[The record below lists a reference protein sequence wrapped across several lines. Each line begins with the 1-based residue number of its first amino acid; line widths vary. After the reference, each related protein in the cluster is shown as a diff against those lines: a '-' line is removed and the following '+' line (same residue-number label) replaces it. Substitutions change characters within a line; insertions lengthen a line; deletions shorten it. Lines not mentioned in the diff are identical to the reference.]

1 MDKTKK
7 RALGA
12 GMSKF
17 WQRAFVFAAAFLL
30 LLFASNDFGLIDIQ
44 KTAIVLALGV
54 DASAQEGLL
63 DVTAQIGSADA
74 NGAAQASNITIEG
87 VSTVGEAIARLNR
100 RTGWYPTFV
109 HCRLLLLGGQTA
121 ERDVFGILDY
131 FLRSEYI
138 EDSCLVALC
147 AGRAQAA
154 LEAGAPGGELTA
166 NAIVKVFSGE
176 AQKTGLVSAVSLRE
190 FAKGYYGAG
199 ASGRL
204 PYLTLL
210 QEAESGPPQGSGQG
224 AASASAPGLA
234 SAAASASGSDFAS
247 AAASASGVASAAAS
261 AFGPDLASAAA
272 SASGS
277 DFASAAASAFVLE
290 GEGFVSVS
298 KGGNFVSASEGEG
311 FVSASEAAQPCGA
324 LAEEKKDAL
333 TPCASS
339 SGGQGDSGIGADMLS
354 STGGNKEWL
363 TPCASSSGGQGDSGI
378 GADML
383 SSTGGNKEW
392 LTPCASSSGGQGGS
406 GAGGQEVFDVSQTAL
421 FAGGKKVSM
430 LRTSETLAV
439 NLAEISTDFAYAAV
453 RVQEEGAEVVY
464 QLKVR
469 IEGKKKDLRVE
480 GGVPVFFVR
489 VRALAQVIDAARPA
503 DLVEVAESAI
513 VPAHVLRAAE
523 EQYRAA
529 FLSAADQ
536 AHAAGCDL
544 FSLHEKLRRH
554 FPRQRQALAA
564 QLLEKARIVCDVRF
578 DTLH

>member
-1 MDKTKK
+1 MDRTNK
-7 RALGA
+7 RARGRGA

-224 AASASAPGLA
+224 AASASA
-234 SAAASASGSDFAS
+234 S
-247 AAASASGVASAAAS
+247 
-261 AFGPDLASAAA
+261 
-272 SASGS
+272 
-277 DFASAAASAFVLE
+277 E
-290 GEGFVSVS
+290 
-298 KGGNFVSASEGEG
+298 GGNFVSASEGEG

-324 LAEEKKDAL
+324 LAEGKKGVL

-339 SGGQGDSGIGADMLS
+339 SGGQGD
-354 STGGNKEWL
+354 
-363 TPCASSSGGQGDSGI
+363 
-378 GADML
+378 
-383 SSTGGNKEW
+383 
-392 LTPCASSSGGQGGS
+392 S

-421 FAGGKKVSM
+421 FAGGKKVGM
-430 LRTSETLAV
+430 LRASETLAV

-469 IEGKKKDLRVE
+469 IEGKKKKLRVE
-480 GGVPVFFVR
+480 GGVPVLSVR

-503 DLVEVAESAI
+503 GLVEVAESAI

-529 FLSAADQ
+529 FLSAAER

-544 FSLHEKLRRH
+544 FSLHEKLRRR

-578 DTLH
+578 DTLR

>member
-1 MDKTKK
+1 MDRTNK
-7 RALGA
+7 RARGRGA

-74 NGAAQASNITIEG
+74 NGAAQASNITIER

-138 EDSCLVALC
+138 EDSCLLALC

-224 AASASAPGLA
+224 AASAFAPGSVSAAASASASGLA
-234 SAAASASGSDFAS
+234 SAAASA
-247 AAASASGVASAAAS
+247 
-261 AFGPDLASAAA
+261 P
-272 SASGS
+272 
-277 DFASAAASAFVLE
+277 VLE

-298 KGGNFVSASEGEG
+298 EGGNFVSASEGEG

-324 LAEEKKDAL
+324 LAEGKKGVL

-339 SGGQGDSGIGADMLS
+339 SGGQGD
-354 STGGNKEWL
+354 
-363 TPCASSSGGQGDSGI
+363 
-378 GADML
+378 
-383 SSTGGNKEW
+383 
-392 LTPCASSSGGQGGS
+392 S

-421 FAGGKKVSM
+421 FAGGKKVGM
-430 LRTSETLAV
+430 LRASETLAV

-469 IEGKKKDLRVE
+469 IEGKKKKLRIE
-480 GGVPVFFVR
+480 GGVPVLSVR

-503 DLVEVAESAI
+503 GLVEVAESAI

-529 FLSAADQ
+529 FLSAAER

>member
-7 RALGA
+7 RARSGGA

-17 WQRAFVFAAAFLL
+17 WQRVFVFAAAFLL

-166 NAIVKVFSGE
+166 NAIAKVFSGE

-234 SAAASASGSDFAS
+234 SAAASAFGSDFAS

-272 SASGS
+272 SASASGL
-277 DFASAAASAFVLE
+277 ASAAASAPVLE

-298 KGGNFVSASEGEG
+298 EGGNFVSASEGEG

-324 LAEEKKDAL
+324 LAEGKKGAL

-363 TPCASSSGGQGDSGI
+363 TPCAVSG
-378 GADML
+378 
-383 SSTGGNKEW
+383 
-392 LTPCASSSGGQGGS
+392 GGQGGS

-421 FAGGKKVSM
+421 FAGGKKVGM
-430 LRTSETLAV
+430 LRASETLAV

-469 IEGKKKDLRVE
+469 IEGKKKKLRIE
-480 GGVPVFFVR
+480 GGVPVLSVR

-503 DLVEVAESAI
+503 GLVEVAESAI

-529 FLSAADQ
+529 FLSAAER

-578 DTLH
+578 DTLR

>member
-7 RALGA
+7 RARSGGA

-224 AASASAPGLA
+224 AASAFAPGSV
-234 SAAASASGSDFAS
+234 SAAASVSAPGSVS
-247 AAASASGVASAAAS
+247 AAASVSASDLDSAAAS
-261 AFGPDLASAAA
+261 T
-272 SASGS
+272 SAS
-277 DFASAAASAFVLE
+277 E
-290 GEGFVSVS
+290 GEG
-298 KGGNFVSASEGEG
+298 FVSASEGEG

-324 LAEEKKDAL
+324 LAEGKKGVL

-339 SGGQGDSGIGADMLS
+339 SGGQGD
-354 STGGNKEWL
+354 
-363 TPCASSSGGQGDSGI
+363 
-378 GADML
+378 
-383 SSTGGNKEW
+383 
-392 LTPCASSSGGQGGS
+392 S

-421 FAGGKKVSM
+421 FAGGKKVGM
-430 LRTSETLAV
+430 LRASETLAV

-469 IEGKKKDLRVE
+469 IEGKKKKLRIE
-480 GGVPVFFVR
+480 GGVPVLSVR

-503 DLVEVAESAI
+503 GLVEVAESAI

-529 FLSAADQ
+529 FLSAAER

-544 FSLHEKLRRH
+544 FSLHEKLRRR

-578 DTLH
+578 DTLR

>member
-7 RALGA
+7 RAHSGGA

-100 RTGWYPTFV
+100 PTGWYPTFV

-138 EDSCLVALC
+138 EDSCLLALC

-199 ASGRL
+199 ASERL

-224 AASASAPGLA
+224 AASASASEGE
-234 SAAASASGSDFAS
+234 SFVSASGGKGS
-247 AAASASGVASAAAS
+247 ASASGVASAAAS
-261 AFGPDLASAAA
+261 AF
-272 SASGS
+272 
-277 DFASAAASAFVLE
+277 VLE
-290 GEGFVSVS
+290 
-298 KGGNFVSASEGEG
+298 GGNFVSASEGEG

-324 LAEEKKDAL
+324 LAEGKKGVL

-363 TPCASSSGGQGDSGI
+363 TPCASSSGGQGDSG
-378 GADML
+378 
-383 SSTGGNKEW
+383 
-392 LTPCASSSGGQGGS
+392 
-406 GAGGQEVFDVSQTAL
+406 AGGQEVFDVSQTAL
-421 FAGGKKVSM
+421 FAGGKKVGM
-430 LRTSETLAV
+430 LRASETLAV

-453 RVQEEGAEVVY
+453 RVREEGAEVVY

-469 IEGKKKDLRVE
+469 IEGKKKKLRIE
-480 GGVPVFFVR
+480 GGVPVLFVR

-503 DLVEVAESAI
+503 GLVEVAESAI

-529 FLSAADQ
+529 FLSAAER

-564 QLLEKARIVCDVRF
+564 QLLERARIVCDVRF
-578 DTLH
+578 DTLR

>member
-1 MDKTKK
+1 MDRASKRA

-17 WQRAFVFAAAFLL
+17 WQRVFVFAAAFLL

-138 EDSCLVALC
+138 EDSCLLALC

-272 SASGS
+272 SASASGL
-277 DFASAAASAFVLE
+277 ASAAASAPVLE

-298 KGGNFVSASEGEG
+298 EGGN

-324 LAEEKKDAL
+324 LAEGKKGVL

-339 SGGQGDSGIGADMLS
+339 SGGQGG
-354 STGGNKEWL
+354 
-363 TPCASSSGGQGDSGI
+363 SGI

-421 FAGGKKVSM
+421 FAGGKKVGM
-430 LRTSETLAV
+430 LRASETLAV

-469 IEGKKKDLRVE
+469 IEGKKKKLRIE
-480 GGVPVFFVR
+480 GGVPVLSVR

-503 DLVEVAESAI
+503 GLVEVAESAI

-529 FLSAADQ
+529 FLSAAER

-544 FSLHEKLRRH
+544 FSLHEKLRRR

-578 DTLH
+578 DTLR

>member
-7 RALGA
+7 RARALGA

-17 WQRAFVFAAAFLL
+17 WQRVFVFAAAFLL

-166 NAIVKVFSGE
+166 NAIAKVFSGE

-224 AASASAPGLA
+224 AASAFAPGLA

-272 SASGS
+272 SASASGL
-277 DFASAAASAFVLE
+277 ASAAASAPVLE
-290 GEGFVSVS
+290 GES
-298 KGGNFVSASEGEG
+298 FVSASGEKG
-311 FVSASEAAQPCGA
+311 SASASGEKGSASASGGALPCGA
-324 LAEEKKDAL
+324 LAEGKKDAL

-339 SGGQGDSGIGADMLS
+339 SGR
-354 STGGNKEWL
+354 
-363 TPCASSSGGQGDSGI
+363 
-378 GADML
+378 
-383 SSTGGNKEW
+383 
-392 LTPCASSSGGQGGS
+392 QGGS

-421 FAGGKKVSM
+421 FAGGKKVGM
-430 LRTSETLAV
+430 LRASETLAV

-469 IEGKKKDLRVE
+469 IEGKKKKLRIE
-480 GGVPVFFVR
+480 GGVPVLSVR

-503 DLVEVAESAI
+503 GLVEVAESAI

-529 FLSAADQ
+529 FLSAAER

-544 FSLHEKLRRH
+544 FSLHEKLRRR

-578 DTLH
+578 DTLR

>member
-7 RALGA
+7 RARSGGA

-17 WQRAFVFAAAFLL
+17 WQRVFVFAAAFLL

-138 EDSCLVALC
+138 EDSCLLALC

-224 AASASAPGLA
+224 AASASAPGSA
-234 SAAASASGSDFAS
+234 SAAASASGSDL
-247 AAASASGVASAAAS
+247 ASAAAS
-261 AFGPDLASAAA
+261 AFAPGLASAAA
-272 SASGS
+272 SVSDLASAVTSAPVLEG
-277 DFASAAASAFVLE
+277 DGFASAS
-290 GEGFVSVS
+290 
-298 KGGNFVSASEGEG
+298 GGS
-311 FVSASEAAQPCGA
+311 QPCGA
-324 LAEEKKDAL
+324 
-333 TPCASS
+333 
-339 SGGQGDSGIGADMLS
+339 SGGAGIGADILS
-354 STGGNKEWL
+354 STSGNKEWL
-363 TPCASSSGGQGDSGI
+363 TPCASSSGGQGGSGI
-378 GADML
+378 GADIL
-383 SSTGGNKEW
+383 SSTGGNKEKF
-392 LTPCASSSGGQGGS
+392 TPCASSSGGQGGS

-421 FAGGKKVSM
+421 FAGGKKVGM
-430 LRTSETLAV
+430 LRASETLAV

-469 IEGKKKDLRVE
+469 IEGKKKKLRIE
-480 GGVPVFFVR
+480 GGVPVLSVR

-503 DLVEVAESAI
+503 GLVEVAESAI

-529 FLSAADQ
+529 FLSAAER

-544 FSLHEKLRRH
+544 FSLHEKLRRR

-578 DTLH
+578 DTLR

>member
-1 MDKTKK
+1 MDRTNK
-7 RALGA
+7 RARGRGA

-138 EDSCLVALC
+138 EDSCLLALC

-234 SAAASASGSDFAS
+234 SAAASA
-247 AAASASGVASAAAS
+247 
-261 AFGPDLASAAA
+261 P
-272 SASGS
+272 
-277 DFASAAASAFVLE
+277 VLE

-298 KGGNFVSASEGEG
+298 EGGN

-324 LAEEKKDAL
+324 LAEGKK
-333 TPCASS
+333 
-339 SGGQGDSGIGADMLS
+339 GV
-354 STGGNKEWL
+354 
-363 TPCASSSGGQGDSGI
+363 
-378 GADML
+378 
-383 SSTGGNKEW
+383 

-406 GAGGQEVFDVSQTAL
+406 GTGGQEVFDVSQTAL
-421 FAGGKKVSM
+421 FAGGKKVGM
-430 LRTSETLAV
+430 LRASETLAV

-469 IEGKKKDLRVE
+469 IEGKKKKLRIE
-480 GGVPVFFVR
+480 GGVPVLSVR

-503 DLVEVAESAI
+503 GLVEVAESAI

-529 FLSAADQ
+529 FLSAAER

-544 FSLHEKLRRH
+544 FSLHEKLRRR
-554 FPRQRQALAA
+554 FPRQRQVLAA

-578 DTLH
+578 DTLR

>member
-7 RALGA
+7 RARGRGA

-17 WQRAFVFAAAFLL
+17 WQRVFVFAAAFLL

-224 AASASAPGLA
+224 AASAFAPGSV
-234 SAAASASGSDFAS
+234 SAAASVSAPGSVS
-247 AAASASGVASAAAS
+247 AAASVSAPGSVSAAAS
-261 AFGPDLASAAA
+261 VSASDLDSAAA
-272 SASGS
+272 ST
-277 DFASAAASAFVLE
+277 
-290 GEGFVSVS
+290 
-298 KGGNFVSASEGEG
+298 SASEGEG
-311 FVSASEAAQPCGA
+311 FVSASEGENFVSATGGA
-324 LAEEKKDAL
+324 L
-333 TPCASS
+333 PCAA
-339 SGGQGDSGIGADMLS
+339 GGAGIGADILS
-354 STGGNKEWL
+354 STGGNKGAL
-363 TPCASSSGGQGDSGI
+363 TPCAAAAGRCGGALPC
-378 GADML
+378 GA
-383 SSTGGNKEW
+383 SVKGKEEG

-421 FAGGKKVSM
+421 FAGGKKVGM
-430 LRTSETLAV
+430 LRASETLAV

-469 IEGKKKDLRVE
+469 IEGKKKKLRIE
-480 GGVPVFFVR
+480 GGVPVLSVR

-503 DLVEVAESAI
+503 GLVEVAESAI

-529 FLSAADQ
+529 FLSAAER

-544 FSLHEKLRRH
+544 FSLHEKLRRR

-578 DTLH
+578 DTLR

>member
-1 MDKTKK
+1 
-7 RALGA
+7 
-12 GMSKF
+12 MSKF

-74 NGAAQASNITIEG
+74 NGAAQASNITIER

-109 HCRLLLLGGQTA
+109 HCRLLLLGGKTA

-247 AAASASGVASAAAS
+247 AAVSAAAS
-261 AFGPDLASAAA
+261 
-272 SASGS
+272 
-277 DFASAAASAFVLE
+277 E
-290 GEGFVSVS
+290 GEGFVSV
-298 KGGNFVSASEGEG
+298 SEGEG
-311 FVSASEAAQPCGA
+311 FVSASEVAQPCGA
-324 LAEEKKDAL
+324 LAEGKKGAL

-339 SGGQGDSGIGADMLS
+339 SGGQGDSGIGADILS
-354 STGGNKEWL
+354 STGGNKGALTPCAAAAGRCGGALPCGASVKGKEEWL
-363 TPCASSSGGQGDSGI
+363 TPCASSGGR
-378 GADML
+378 
-383 SSTGGNKEW
+383 
-392 LTPCASSSGGQGGS
+392 QGGS

-421 FAGGKKVSM
+421 FAGGKKVGM
-430 LRTSETLAV
+430 LRASETLAV

-469 IEGKKKDLRVE
+469 IEGKKKKLRIE
-480 GGVPVFFVR
+480 GGVPVLSVR

-503 DLVEVAESAI
+503 GLVEVAESAI

-529 FLSAADQ
+529 FLSAAER

-544 FSLHEKLRRH
+544 FSLHEKLRRR

>member
-1 MDKTKK
+1 MDRTNK
-7 RALGA
+7 RVRGRGA

-138 EDSCLVALC
+138 EDSCLLALC

-224 AASASAPGLA
+224 AASAFAPG
-234 SAAASASGSDFAS
+234 SVS

-272 SASGS
+272 SASASGL
-277 DFASAAASAFVLE
+277 ASAAASAPVLE
-290 GEGFVSVS
+290 GEGFVSAS
-298 KGGNFVSASEGEG
+298 EGGNFVSASEGEG

-324 LAEEKKDAL
+324 LAEGKKGVL

-363 TPCASSSGGQGDSGI
+363 TPCASSGGR
-378 GADML
+378 
-383 SSTGGNKEW
+383 
-392 LTPCASSSGGQGGS
+392 QGGS

-421 FAGGKKVSM
+421 FAGGKKVGM
-430 LRTSETLAV
+430 LRASETLAV

-469 IEGKKKDLRVE
+469 IEGKKKKLRIE
-480 GGVPVFFVR
+480 GGVPVLSVR

-503 DLVEVAESAI
+503 GLVEVAESAI

-529 FLSAADQ
+529 FLSAAER

-544 FSLHEKLRRH
+544 FSLHEKLRRR

-578 DTLH
+578 DTLR

>member
-1 MDKTKK
+1 MSRAGGEEMDRIKK
-7 RALGA
+7 RARAGGA

-87 VSTVGEAIARLNR
+87 VSTVGEAIACLNR

-138 EDSCLVALC
+138 DDSCLLALC
-147 AGRAQAA
+147 AGRAQEA

-199 ASGRL
+199 ACGRL

-210 QEAESGPPQGSGQG
+210 QEAESRPPQGSGQG
-224 AASASAPGLA
+224 AASASASEGESFVSA
-234 SAAASASGSDFAS
+234 SDEKGSASASGGA
-247 AAASASGVASAAAS
+247 
-261 AFGPDLASAAA
+261 L
-272 SASGS
+272 
-277 DFASAAASAFVLE
+277 
-290 GEGFVSVS
+290 
-298 KGGNFVSASEGEG
+298 
-311 FVSASEAAQPCGA
+311 PCGV
-324 LAEEKKDAL
+324 LAEGKKDAL
-333 TPCASS
+333 TPCAA
-339 SGGQGDSGIGADMLS
+339 GGR
-354 STGGNKEWL
+354 
-363 TPCASSSGGQGDSGI
+363 
-378 GADML
+378 
-383 SSTGGNKEW
+383 
-392 LTPCASSSGGQGGS
+392 QGGS

-421 FAGGKKVSM
+421 FAGGKKVGM

-503 DLVEVAESAI
+503 GLVEVAESAI

-578 DTLH
+578 DTLR

>member
-7 RALGA
+7 RARSGGA

-224 AASASAPGLA
+224 AASAS
-234 SAAASASGSDFAS
+234 GSDFAS
-247 AAASASGVASAAAS
+247 AAASAPGVASAAAS

-272 SASGS
+272 SASASGL
-277 DFASAAASAFVLE
+277 ASAAASAPVLE

-298 KGGNFVSASEGEG
+298 EGGNFVSASEGEG

-324 LAEEKKDAL
+324 LAEGKKGVL

-363 TPCASSSGGQGDSGI
+363 TPCAVSG
-378 GADML
+378 
-383 SSTGGNKEW
+383 
-392 LTPCASSSGGQGGS
+392 GGQGGS

-421 FAGGKKVSM
+421 FAGGKKVGM
-430 LRTSETLAV
+430 LRASETLAV

-469 IEGKKKDLRVE
+469 IEGKKKKLRIE
-480 GGVPVFFVR
+480 GGVPVLSVR

-503 DLVEVAESAI
+503 GLVEVAESAI

-529 FLSAADQ
+529 FLSAAER

-554 FPRQRQALAA
+554 FPRQRQVLAA

-578 DTLH
+578 DTLR

>member
-1 MDKTKK
+1 MDRASK
-7 RALGA
+7 RARGRGA

-147 AGRAQAA
+147 AGRAQEA

-272 SASGS
+272 SASASGL
-277 DFASAAASAFVLE
+277 ASAAASAPVLE

-298 KGGNFVSASEGEG
+298 EGGN

-324 LAEEKKDAL
+324 LAEGKK
-333 TPCASS
+333 
-339 SGGQGDSGIGADMLS
+339 GV
-354 STGGNKEWL
+354 
-363 TPCASSSGGQGDSGI
+363 
-378 GADML
+378 
-383 SSTGGNKEW
+383 

-406 GAGGQEVFDVSQTAL
+406 GTGGQEVFDVSQTAL
-421 FAGGKKVSM
+421 FAGGKKVGM
-430 LRTSETLAV
+430 LRASETLAV

-469 IEGKKKDLRVE
+469 IEGKKKKLRIE
-480 GGVPVFFVR
+480 GGVPVLSVR

-503 DLVEVAESAI
+503 GLVEVAESAI

-529 FLSAADQ
+529 FLSAAER

-544 FSLHEKLRRH
+544 FSLHEKLRRR

-578 DTLH
+578 DTLR

>member
-7 RALGA
+7 RARSGGA

-17 WQRAFVFAAAFLL
+17 WQRVFVFAAAFLL

-210 QEAESGPPQGSGQG
+210 QEAESDPPQGSGQG
-224 AASASAPGLA
+224 AASAFAPGSASAVASGSDLASAAASASAPGLA
-234 SAAASASGSDFAS
+234 SAAASAS
-247 AAASASGVASAAAS
+247 
-261 AFGPDLASAAA
+261 
-272 SASGS
+272 
-277 DFASAAASAFVLE
+277 VLE
-290 GEGFVSVS
+290 GEG
-298 KGGNFVSASEGEG
+298 FVSASEGEG
-311 FVSASEAAQPCGA
+311 FVSASEGRNFVSVSEVAQPCGA
-324 LAEEKKDAL
+324 LAEGKKGAL
-333 TPCASS
+333 TPCAAAAGRFC
-339 SGGQGDSGIGADMLS
+339 GGSQPCCALAEGKKGALTPCAAAAGRFCGGSQPCCALGGSGIGADMLS
-354 STGGNKEWL
+354 STGGNKEWS
-363 TPCASSSGGQGDSGI
+363 TPCASSGGR
-378 GADML
+378 
-383 SSTGGNKEW
+383 
-392 LTPCASSSGGQGGS
+392 QGGS

-421 FAGGKKVSM
+421 FAGGKKVGM
-430 LRTSETLAV
+430 LRASETLAV

-469 IEGKKKDLRVE
+469 IEGKKKKLRIE
-480 GGVPVFFVR
+480 GGVPVLFVR

-503 DLVEVAESAI
+503 GLVEVAESAI

-529 FLSAADQ
+529 FLSAAER

-544 FSLHEKLRRH
+544 FSLHEKLRRR

-578 DTLH
+578 DTLR

>member
-7 RALGA
+7 RARSGGA

-17 WQRAFVFAAAFLL
+17 WQRVFVFAAAFLL

-224 AASASAPGLA
+224 AASAFAPGLA
-234 SAAASASGSDFAS
+234 SAAASVSAPGSVS
-247 AAASASGVASAAAS
+247 AAASVSAPGSVSAAAS
-261 AFGPDLASAAA
+261 VSASDLDSAAA
-272 SASGS
+272 ST
-277 DFASAAASAFVLE
+277 
-290 GEGFVSVS
+290 
-298 KGGNFVSASEGEG
+298 SASEGEG
-311 FVSASEAAQPCGA
+311 FVSASEGENFVSATGGA
-324 LAEEKKDAL
+324 L
-333 TPCASS
+333 PCAA
-339 SGGQGDSGIGADMLS
+339 GGAGIGADILS
-354 STGGNKEWL
+354 STGGNKGAL
-363 TPCASSSGGQGDSGI
+363 TPCAAAAGRCGGALPC
-378 GADML
+378 GA
-383 SSTGGNKEW
+383 SVKGKEEG

-421 FAGGKKVSM
+421 FAGGKKVGM
-430 LRTSETLAV
+430 LRASETLAV

-469 IEGKKKDLRVE
+469 IEGKKKKLRIE
-480 GGVPVFFVR
+480 GGVPVLSVR

-503 DLVEVAESAI
+503 GLVEVAESAI

-529 FLSAADQ
+529 FLSAAER

-544 FSLHEKLRRH
+544 FSLHEKLRRR

-578 DTLH
+578 DTLR

>member
-7 RALGA
+7 RARGRGA

-17 WQRAFVFAAAFLL
+17 WQRVFVFAAAFLL

-224 AASASAPGLA
+224 AASASASEGESFVSA
-234 SAAASASGSDFAS
+234 SGGKGSASASGEKGS
-247 AAASASGVASAAAS
+247 ASASG
-261 AFGPDLASAAA
+261 G
-272 SASGS
+272 
-277 DFASAAASAFVLE
+277 
-290 GEGFVSVS
+290 
-298 KGGNFVSASEGEG
+298 
-311 FVSASEAAQPCGA
+311 AQPCGA
-324 LAEEKKDAL
+324 LAEGKKGVL

-363 TPCASSSGGQGDSGI
+363 TPCASSSGGQGDSG
-378 GADML
+378 
-383 SSTGGNKEW
+383 
-392 LTPCASSSGGQGGS
+392 
-406 GAGGQEVFDVSQTAL
+406 AGGQEVFDVSQTAL
-421 FAGGKKVSM
+421 FAGGKKVGM
-430 LRTSETLAV
+430 LRASETLAV

-469 IEGKKKDLRVE
+469 IEGKKKKLRIE
-480 GGVPVFFVR
+480 GGVPVLSVR

-503 DLVEVAESAI
+503 GLVEVAESAI

-529 FLSAADQ
+529 FLSAAER

-544 FSLHEKLRRH
+544 FSLHEKLRRR

-578 DTLH
+578 DTLR

>member
-1 MDKTKK
+1 MDRTNK
-7 RALGA
+7 RARGRGA

-234 SAAASASGSDFAS
+234 SAAASAFGSDFAS

-272 SASGS
+272 SASASGL
-277 DFASAAASAFVLE
+277 ASAAASAPVLE

-298 KGGNFVSASEGEG
+298 EGGNFVSASEGEG

-324 LAEEKKDAL
+324 LAEGKKGVL

-363 TPCASSSGGQGDSGI
+363 TPCAVSG
-378 GADML
+378 
-383 SSTGGNKEW
+383 
-392 LTPCASSSGGQGGS
+392 GGQGGS

-421 FAGGKKVSM
+421 FAGGKKVGM
-430 LRTSETLAV
+430 LRASETLAV

-469 IEGKKKDLRVE
+469 IEGKKKKLRIE
-480 GGVPVFFVR
+480 GGVPVLSVR

-503 DLVEVAESAI
+503 GLVEVAESAI

-529 FLSAADQ
+529 FLSAAER

-544 FSLHEKLRRH
+544 FSLHEKLRRR

-578 DTLH
+578 DTLR

>member
-1 MDKTKK
+1 MDRASK
-7 RALGA
+7 RARGRGA

-138 EDSCLVALC
+138 EDSCLLALC

-234 SAAASASGSDFAS
+234 SAAASA
-247 AAASASGVASAAAS
+247 
-261 AFGPDLASAAA
+261 
-272 SASGS
+272 
-277 DFASAAASAFVLE
+277 FVLE
-290 GEGFVSVS
+290 G
-298 KGGNFVSASEGEG
+298 GN

-324 LAEEKKDAL
+324 LAEGKK
-333 TPCASS
+333 
-339 SGGQGDSGIGADMLS
+339 GV
-354 STGGNKEWL
+354 
-363 TPCASSSGGQGDSGI
+363 
-378 GADML
+378 
-383 SSTGGNKEW
+383 

-421 FAGGKKVSM
+421 FAGGKKVGM
-430 LRTSETLAV
+430 LRASETLAV

-469 IEGKKKDLRVE
+469 IEGKKKKLRIE
-480 GGVPVFFVR
+480 GGVPVLSVR

-503 DLVEVAESAI
+503 GLVEVAESAI

-529 FLSAADQ
+529 FLSAAER

-544 FSLHEKLRRH
+544 FSLHEKLRRR

-578 DTLH
+578 DTLR

>member
-7 RALGA
+7 RAHSGGA

-138 EDSCLVALC
+138 EDSCLLALC

-199 ASGRL
+199 ASERL

-224 AASASAPGLA
+224 AASASASEGE
-234 SAAASASGSDFAS
+234 SFVSASGGKGS
-247 AAASASGVASAAAS
+247 ASASGVASAAAS
-261 AFGPDLASAAA
+261 AF
-272 SASGS
+272 
-277 DFASAAASAFVLE
+277 VLE
-290 GEGFVSVS
+290 
-298 KGGNFVSASEGEG
+298 GGNFVSASEGEG

-324 LAEEKKDAL
+324 LAEGKKGVL

-339 SGGQGDSGIGADMLS
+339 SGGQGD
-354 STGGNKEWL
+354 
-363 TPCASSSGGQGDSGI
+363 
-378 GADML
+378 
-383 SSTGGNKEW
+383 
-392 LTPCASSSGGQGGS
+392 S

-421 FAGGKKVSM
+421 FAGGKKVGM
-430 LRTSETLAV
+430 LRASETLAV

-453 RVQEEGAEVVY
+453 RVREEGAEVVY

-469 IEGKKKDLRVE
+469 IEGKKKKLRIE
-480 GGVPVFFVR
+480 GGVPVLFVR

-503 DLVEVAESAI
+503 GLVEVAESAI

-529 FLSAADQ
+529 FLSAAER

-564 QLLEKARIVCDVRF
+564 QLLERARIVCDVRF
-578 DTLH
+578 DTLR

>member
-1 MDKTKK
+1 MDRASK
-7 RALGA
+7 RARGRGA

-166 NAIVKVFSGE
+166 NAIAKVFSGE

-210 QEAESGPPQGSGQG
+210 QETESGPPQGSGQG
-224 AASASAPGLA
+224 AASAFAPGSVSAAASVSASGLD
-234 SAAASASGSDFAS
+234 SAAASA
-247 AAASASGVASAAAS
+247 AALEGDVFVSAS
-261 AFGPDLASAAA
+261 
-272 SASGS
+272 
-277 DFASAAASAFVLE
+277 E
-290 GEGFVSVS
+290 GENFVSVS
-298 KGGNFVSASEGEG
+298 EGGNFVSASEGEG

-324 LAEEKKDAL
+324 LAEGKKGAL

-339 SGGQGDSGIGADMLS
+339 GGGQGDSGIGADMLS
-354 STGGNKEWL
+354 STSGNKGML
-363 TPCASSSGGQGDSGI
+363 TPCASSSGGQGD
-378 GADML
+378 
-383 SSTGGNKEW
+383 
-392 LTPCASSSGGQGGS
+392 S

-421 FAGGKKVSM
+421 FAGGKKVGM
-430 LRTSETLAV
+430 LRASETLAV

-469 IEGKKKDLRVE
+469 IEGKKKKLRIE
-480 GGVPVFFVR
+480 GGVPVLFVR

-503 DLVEVAESAI
+503 GLVEVAESAI

-529 FLSAADQ
+529 FLSAAER

-544 FSLHEKLRRH
+544 FSLHEKLRRR

-578 DTLH
+578 DTLR

>member
-1 MDKTKK
+1 MDRASK
-7 RALGA
+7 RARGRGA

-138 EDSCLVALC
+138 EDSCLLALC
-147 AGRAQAA
+147 AGRAQEA

-224 AASASAPGLA
+224 AASAFAPGLVSSVA
-234 SAAASASGSDFAS
+234 SVPASGLDS

-261 AFGPDLASAAA
+261 ASAPGLASAAA
-272 SASGS
+272 SAP
-277 DFASAAASAFVLE
+277 VLE

-298 KGGNFVSASEGEG
+298 EGGN

-324 LAEEKKDAL
+324 LAEGKKGVL

-363 TPCASSSGGQGDSGI
+363 TPCAVSG
-378 GADML
+378 
-383 SSTGGNKEW
+383 
-392 LTPCASSSGGQGGS
+392 GGQGGS

-421 FAGGKKVSM
+421 FAGGKKVGM
-430 LRTSETLAV
+430 LRASETLAV

-469 IEGKKKDLRVE
+469 IEGKKKKLRIE
-480 GGVPVFFVR
+480 GGVPVLSVR

-503 DLVEVAESAI
+503 GLVEVAESAI

-529 FLSAADQ
+529 FLSAAER

-544 FSLHEKLRRH
+544 FSLHEKLRRR

-578 DTLH
+578 DTLR

>member
-1 MDKTKK
+1 MSRAGGDGMDRTNK
-7 RALGA
+7 RARSGGA

-17 WQRAFVFAAAFLL
+17 WQRVFVFAAAFLL

-74 NGAAQASNITIEG
+74 NGVAQASNITIEG

-138 EDSCLVALC
+138 EDSCLLALC

-166 NAIVKVFSGE
+166 NAIAKVFSGE

-234 SAAASASGSDFAS
+234 SVAASASGSDFAS

-272 SASGS
+272 SASASGL
-277 DFASAAASAFVLE
+277 ASAAASAPVLE

-298 KGGNFVSASEGEG
+298 EGGN

-324 LAEEKKDAL
+324 LAEGKKGVL

-354 STGGNKEWL
+354 STSGNKEWL
-363 TPCASSSGGQGDSGI
+363 TPCASSGGGQGGSG
-378 GADML
+378 A
-383 SSTGGNKEW
+383 
-392 LTPCASSSGGQGGS
+392 GGQGGS

-421 FAGGKKVSM
+421 FAGGKKVGM
-430 LRTSETLAV
+430 LRASETLAV

-469 IEGKKKDLRVE
+469 IEGKKKKLRIE
-480 GGVPVFFVR
+480 GGVPVLSVR

-503 DLVEVAESAI
+503 GLVEVAESAI

-529 FLSAADQ
+529 FLSAAER

-544 FSLHEKLRRH
+544 FSLHEKLRRR

-578 DTLH
+578 DTLR

>member
-1 MDKTKK
+1 MDRIKK
-7 RALGA
+7 RARGRGA

-87 VSTVGEAIARLNR
+87 VSTVGEAIACLNR

-109 HCRLLLLGGQTA
+109 HCRLLLLGGKTA

-234 SAAASASGSDFAS
+234 SAAASVSASGLDS
-247 AAASASGVASAAAS
+247 AAASAAA
-261 AFGPDLASAAA
+261 
-272 SASGS
+272 
-277 DFASAAASAFVLE
+277 LE
-290 GEGFVSVS
+290 GDV
-298 KGGNFVSASEGEG
+298 FVSASEGEN
-311 FVSASEAAQPCGA
+311 FVSASGGAQPSGA
-324 LAEEKKDAL
+324 LAEGKKGVL

-354 STGGNKEWL
+354 STNGNKEWL
-363 TPCASSSGGQGDSGI
+363 TPCAAGGRQGD
-378 GADML
+378 
-383 SSTGGNKEW
+383 
-392 LTPCASSSGGQGGS
+392 S

-421 FAGGKKVSM
+421 FAGGKKVGM
-430 LRTSETLAV
+430 LRASETLAV

-469 IEGKKKDLRVE
+469 IEGKKKKLRIE
-480 GGVPVFFVR
+480 GGVPVLSVR

-503 DLVEVAESAI
+503 GLVEVAESAI

-529 FLSAADQ
+529 FLSAAER

-544 FSLHEKLRRH
+544 FTLHEKLRRR

-578 DTLH
+578 DTLR

>member
-1 MDKTKK
+1 MDRTNK
-7 RALGA
+7 RARGRGA

-17 WQRAFVFAAAFLL
+17 WQRSFVFAAAFLL

-138 EDSCLVALC
+138 EDSCLLALC

-224 AASASAPGLA
+224 AASAFAPGSD

-261 AFGPDLASAAA
+261 AFSPDLASAAA
-272 SASGS
+272 SASASGL
-277 DFASAAASAFVLE
+277 ASAAASAPVLE

-298 KGGNFVSASEGEG
+298 EGGNFVSASEGEG

-324 LAEEKKDAL
+324 LAEGKK
-333 TPCASS
+333 
-339 SGGQGDSGIGADMLS
+339 GV
-354 STGGNKEWL
+354 
-363 TPCASSSGGQGDSGI
+363 
-378 GADML
+378 
-383 SSTGGNKEW
+383 

-421 FAGGKKVSM
+421 FVGGKKVGM
-430 LRTSETLAV
+430 LRASETLAV

-469 IEGKKKDLRVE
+469 IEGKKKKLRIE
-480 GGVPVFFVR
+480 GGVPVLFVR

-503 DLVEVAESAI
+503 GLVEVAESAI

-529 FLSAADQ
+529 FLSAAER

-544 FSLHEKLRRH
+544 FSLHEKLRRRFH
-554 FPRQRQALAA
+554 RQRQALAA
-564 QLLEKARIVCDVRF
+564 QLLERARIVCDVRF
-578 DTLH
+578 DTLR

>member
-1 MDKTKK
+1 MRRREGDGMDRANK
-7 RALGA
+7 RARGGGA

-224 AASASAPGLA
+224 AASASASEGESFVSA
-234 SAAASASGSDFAS
+234 SGEKGSASASGGA
-247 AAASASGVASAAAS
+247 
-261 AFGPDLASAAA
+261 L
-272 SASGS
+272 
-277 DFASAAASAFVLE
+277 
-290 GEGFVSVS
+290 
-298 KGGNFVSASEGEG
+298 
-311 FVSASEAAQPCGA
+311 PCGA
-324 LAEEKKDAL
+324 LAEGKKDAL
-333 TPCASS
+333 TPCAA
-339 SGGQGDSGIGADMLS
+339 GGR
-354 STGGNKEWL
+354 
-363 TPCASSSGGQGDSGI
+363 
-378 GADML
+378 
-383 SSTGGNKEW
+383 
-392 LTPCASSSGGQGGS
+392 QGGS

-421 FAGGKKVSM
+421 FAGGKKVGM
-430 LRTSETLAV
+430 LRASETLAV

-469 IEGKKKDLRVE
+469 IEGKKKKLRIE
-480 GGVPVFFVR
+480 GGVPVLSVR

-503 DLVEVAESAI
+503 GLVEVAESAI

-529 FLSAADQ
+529 FLSAAER

-578 DTLH
+578 DTLR

>member
-1 MDKTKK
+1 MDRTNK
-7 RALGA
+7 RARGRGA

-147 AGRAQAA
+147 AGRAQEA

-272 SASGS
+272 SASASGL
-277 DFASAAASAFVLE
+277 ASAAASAPVLE

-298 KGGNFVSASEGEG
+298 EGGN

-324 LAEEKKDAL
+324 LAEGKKGVL

-363 TPCASSSGGQGDSGI
+363 TPCASSSGGQGDSG
-378 GADML
+378 
-383 SSTGGNKEW
+383 
-392 LTPCASSSGGQGGS
+392 
-406 GAGGQEVFDVSQTAL
+406 AGGQEVFDVSQTAL
-421 FAGGKKVSM
+421 FAGGKKVGM
-430 LRTSETLAV
+430 LRASETLAV

-469 IEGKKKDLRVE
+469 IEGKKKKLRIE
-480 GGVPVFFVR
+480 GGVPVLSVR

-503 DLVEVAESAI
+503 GLVEVAESAI

-529 FLSAADQ
+529 FLSAAER

-544 FSLHEKLRRH
+544 FSLHEKLRRR

-578 DTLH
+578 DTLR

>member
-7 RALGA
+7 RARGRGA

-138 EDSCLVALC
+138 EDSCLLALC

-166 NAIVKVFSGE
+166 NAIVKVFSDE

-272 SASGS
+272 SASASGL
-277 DFASAAASAFVLE
+277 ASAAASAAALE
-290 GEGFVSVS
+290 GDVFVSV
-298 KGGNFVSASEGEG
+298 
-311 FVSASEAAQPCGA
+311 SEAAQPCGA
-324 LAEEKKDAL
+324 LAEGKK
-333 TPCASS
+333 
-339 SGGQGDSGIGADMLS
+339 GA
-354 STGGNKEWL
+354 L

-421 FAGGKKVSM
+421 FAGGKKVGM
-430 LRTSETLAV
+430 LRASETLAV

-469 IEGKKKDLRVE
+469 IEGKKKKLRIE
-480 GGVPVFFVR
+480 GGVPVLSVR

-503 DLVEVAESAI
+503 GLVEVAESAI

-529 FLSAADQ
+529 FLSAAER

-544 FSLHEKLRRH
+544 FSLHEKLRRR

-578 DTLH
+578 DTLR

>member
-7 RALGA
+7 RARGGGA

-224 AASASAPGLA
+224 AASAFAPGLA

-272 SASGS
+272 SASASGL
-277 DFASAAASAFVLE
+277 ASAAASAFGPDLACAAASASASGLASAAASAPVLE

-298 KGGNFVSASEGEG
+298 EGGNFVSASEGEG

-324 LAEEKKDAL
+324 SVKGKEEGL

-339 SGGQGDSGIGADMLS
+339 SGGQGGSGIGADMLS

-363 TPCASSSGGQGDSGI
+363 TPCASSSGGQGDSG
-378 GADML
+378 
-383 SSTGGNKEW
+383 
-392 LTPCASSSGGQGGS
+392 
-406 GAGGQEVFDVSQTAL
+406 AGGQEVFDVSQTAL
-421 FAGGKKVSM
+421 FAGGKKVGM
-430 LRTSETLAV
+430 LRASETLAV

-469 IEGKKKDLRVE
+469 IEGKKKKLRVE
-480 GGVPVFFVR
+480 GGVPVLSVR

-503 DLVEVAESAI
+503 GLVEVAESAI

-529 FLSAADQ
+529 FLSAAER

-544 FSLHEKLRRH
+544 FSLHEKLRRR

-578 DTLH
+578 DTLR

>member
-1 MDKTKK
+1 MDRTNK
-7 RALGA
+7 RVRGRGA

-166 NAIVKVFSGE
+166 NAIAKVFSGE

-224 AASASAPGLA
+224 AASAS
-234 SAAASASGSDFAS
+234 GSDFAS
-247 AAASASGVASAAAS
+247 AAASVSASGLDSAAAS
-261 AFGPDLASAAA
+261 AAA
-272 SASGS
+272 
-277 DFASAAASAFVLE
+277 LE
-290 GEGFVSVS
+290 GDV
-298 KGGNFVSASEGEG
+298 FVSASEGEN
-311 FVSASEAAQPCGA
+311 FVSASGGAQPSGA
-324 LAEEKKDAL
+324 LAEGKKGVL

-354 STGGNKEWL
+354 STNGNKEWL
-363 TPCASSSGGQGDSGI
+363 TPCAAGGRQGD
-378 GADML
+378 
-383 SSTGGNKEW
+383 
-392 LTPCASSSGGQGGS
+392 S

-421 FAGGKKVSM
+421 FAGGKKVGM
-430 LRTSETLAV
+430 LRASETLAV

-469 IEGKKKDLRVE
+469 IEGKKKKLRIE
-480 GGVPVFFVR
+480 GGVPVLSVR

-503 DLVEVAESAI
+503 GLVEVAESAI

-529 FLSAADQ
+529 FLSAAER

-578 DTLH
+578 DTLR

>member
-1 MDKTKK
+1 MDRIKK
-7 RALGA
+7 RARALGA

-87 VSTVGEAIARLNR
+87 VSTVGEAIACLNR

-109 HCRLLLLGGQTA
+109 HCRLLLLGGKTA

-224 AASASAPGLA
+224 AASASASEGE
-234 SAAASASGSDFAS
+234 SFVSASGGKGS
-247 AAASASGVASAAAS
+247 ASASGVASAAAS

-272 SASGS
+272 SASASGL
-277 DFASAAASAFVLE
+277 ASAAASAPVLE

-298 KGGNFVSASEGEG
+298 EGGN

-324 LAEEKKDAL
+324 LAEGKKGVL

-339 SGGQGDSGIGADMLS
+339 SGGQGGSGA
-354 STGGNKEWL
+354 
-363 TPCASSSGGQGDSGI
+363 
-378 GADML
+378 
-383 SSTGGNKEW
+383 
-392 LTPCASSSGGQGGS
+392 GGQGGS

-421 FAGGKKVSM
+421 FAGGKKVGM
-430 LRTSETLAV
+430 LRASETLAV

-469 IEGKKKDLRVE
+469 IEGKKKKLRIE
-480 GGVPVFFVR
+480 GGVPVLSVR

-503 DLVEVAESAI
+503 GLVEVAESAI

-529 FLSAADQ
+529 FLSAAER

-544 FSLHEKLRRH
+544 FSLHEKLRRR

-578 DTLH
+578 DTLR

>member
-7 RALGA
+7 RARGGGA

-224 AASASAPGLA
+224 AASAS
-234 SAAASASGSDFAS
+234 
-247 AAASASGVASAAAS
+247 
-261 AFGPDLASAAA
+261 
-272 SASGS
+272 GS

-290 GEGFVSVS
+290 G
-298 KGGNFVSASEGEG
+298 GNFVS
-311 FVSASEAAQPCGA
+311 VSEAAQPCGA
-324 LAEEKKDAL
+324 LAEGKKGAL
-333 TPCASS
+333 TPCAA
-339 SGGQGDSGIGADMLS
+339 GGR
-354 STGGNKEWL
+354 
-363 TPCASSSGGQGDSGI
+363 
-378 GADML
+378 
-383 SSTGGNKEW
+383 
-392 LTPCASSSGGQGGS
+392 QGGS

-421 FAGGKKVSM
+421 FAGGKKVGM
-430 LRTSETLAV
+430 LRASETLAV

-469 IEGKKKDLRVE
+469 IEGKKKKLRIE
-480 GGVPVFFVR
+480 GGVPVLSVR

-503 DLVEVAESAI
+503 GLVEVAESAI

-529 FLSAADQ
+529 FLSAADR

-578 DTLH
+578 DTLR

>member
-1 MDKTKK
+1 MDRASK
-7 RALGA
+7 RARGRGA

-109 HCRLLLLGGQTA
+109 HCRLLLLGGKTA

-138 EDSCLVALC
+138 EDSCLLALC

-224 AASASAPGLA
+224 AASASASEGESFVSA
-234 SAAASASGSDFAS
+234 SGEKGSASASGGA
-247 AAASASGVASAAAS
+247 
-261 AFGPDLASAAA
+261 L
-272 SASGS
+272 
-277 DFASAAASAFVLE
+277 
-290 GEGFVSVS
+290 
-298 KGGNFVSASEGEG
+298 
-311 FVSASEAAQPCGA
+311 PCGA
-324 LAEEKKDAL
+324 LAEGKKDAL
-333 TPCASS
+333 TPCAAG
-339 SGGQGDSGIGADMLS
+339 GGQGD
-354 STGGNKEWL
+354 
-363 TPCASSSGGQGDSGI
+363 
-378 GADML
+378 
-383 SSTGGNKEW
+383 
-392 LTPCASSSGGQGGS
+392 S

-421 FAGGKKVSM
+421 FAGGKKVGM
-430 LRTSETLAV
+430 LRASETLAV

-469 IEGKKKDLRVE
+469 IEGKKKKLRVE
-480 GGVPVFFVR
+480 GGVPVLSVR

-503 DLVEVAESAI
+503 GLVEVAESAI

-529 FLSAADQ
+529 FLSAAER

-578 DTLH
+578 DTLR

>member
-7 RALGA
+7 RARSGGA

-17 WQRAFVFAAAFLL
+17 WQRVFVFAAAFLL

-166 NAIVKVFSGE
+166 NAIAKVFSGE

-224 AASASAPGLA
+224 AASASAPGSV
-234 SAAASASGSDFAS
+234 SAAASAS
-247 AAASASGVASAAAS
+247 
-261 AFGPDLASAAA
+261 
-272 SASGS
+272 
-277 DFASAAASAFVLE
+277 VLE
-290 GEGFVSVS
+290 GEGFVSVL
-298 KGGNFVSASEGEG
+298 
-311 FVSASEAAQPCGA
+311 EAAQPCGVLAEGKKGALTPCAAAAGRFCGGSQPCGA
-324 LAEEKKDAL
+324 LAEGKKGAL
-333 TPCASS
+333 TPCAAAAGQFC
-339 SGGQGDSGIGADMLS
+339 GGSQPCGALAEGKKGALTPCAAAAGQFCGGSQPCCALGGSGIGADMLS
-354 STGGNKEWL
+354 STSGNKEWL
-363 TPCASSSGGQGDSGI
+363 TPCS
-378 GADML
+378 
-383 SSTGGNKEW
+383 
-392 LTPCASSSGGQGGS
+392 SSSGGQGGS

-421 FAGGKKVSM
+421 FAGGKKVGM
-430 LRTSETLAV
+430 LRASETLAV

-469 IEGKKKDLRVE
+469 IEGKKKKLRIE
-480 GGVPVFFVR
+480 GGVPVLSVR

-503 DLVEVAESAI
+503 GLVEVAESAI

-529 FLSAADQ
+529 FLSAAER
-536 AHAAGCDL
+536 AHAVGCDL

-578 DTLH
+578 DTLR

>member
-1 MDKTKK
+1 MDRASK
-7 RALGA
+7 RARGRGA

-74 NGAAQASNITIEG
+74 NGAAQASNITIER

-109 HCRLLLLGGQTA
+109 HCRLLLLGGKTA

-138 EDSCLVALC
+138 EDSCLLALC

-166 NAIVKVFSGE
+166 NAIAKVFSGE

-272 SASGS
+272 SASASGL
-277 DFASAAASAFVLE
+277 ASAAASAPVLE

-298 KGGNFVSASEGEG
+298 EGGNFVSASEGEG
-311 FVSASEAAQPCGA
+311 FVSASGGAQPSGA
-324 LAEEKKDAL
+324 LAEGKK
-333 TPCASS
+333 
-339 SGGQGDSGIGADMLS
+339 GA
-354 STGGNKEWL
+354 L

-421 FAGGKKVSM
+421 FAGGKKVGM
-430 LRTSETLAV
+430 LRASETLAV

-469 IEGKKKDLRVE
+469 IEGKKKKLRIE
-480 GGVPVFFVR
+480 GGVPVLSVR

-503 DLVEVAESAI
+503 GLVEVAESAI

-529 FLSAADQ
+529 FLSAAER

-544 FSLHEKLRRH
+544 FSLHEKLRRR

-564 QLLEKARIVCDVRF
+564 QLLEKARIICDVRF
-578 DTLH
+578 DTLR

>member
-7 RALGA
+7 RARSGGA

-272 SASGS
+272 SASASGL
-277 DFASAAASAFVLE
+277 ASAAASAPVLE

-298 KGGNFVSASEGEG
+298 EGGNFVSASEGEG

-324 LAEEKKDAL
+324 LAEGKKGAL

-363 TPCASSSGGQGDSGI
+363 TPCASSSGGQGDSG
-378 GADML
+378 
-383 SSTGGNKEW
+383 
-392 LTPCASSSGGQGGS
+392 
-406 GAGGQEVFDVSQTAL
+406 AGGQEVFDVSQTAL
-421 FAGGKKVSM
+421 FAGGKKVGM
-430 LRTSETLAV
+430 LRASETLAV

-469 IEGKKKDLRVE
+469 IEGKKKKLRIE
-480 GGVPVFFVR
+480 GGVPVLSVR

-503 DLVEVAESAI
+503 GLVEVAESAI

-529 FLSAADQ
+529 FLSAAER

-544 FSLHEKLRRH
+544 FSLHEKLRRR
-554 FPRQRQALAA
+554 FPRQRQALAV

-578 DTLH
+578 DTLR

>member
-7 RALGA
+7 RARSGGA

-138 EDSCLVALC
+138 EDSCLLALC

-224 AASASAPGLA
+224 AASASASEGE
-234 SAAASASGSDFAS
+234 SFVSASGGKGS
-247 AAASASGVASAAAS
+247 ASASGVASAAAS
-261 AFGPDLASAAA
+261 AF
-272 SASGS
+272 
-277 DFASAAASAFVLE
+277 VLE
-290 GEGFVSVS
+290 
-298 KGGNFVSASEGEG
+298 GGNFVSASEGEG

-324 LAEEKKDAL
+324 LAEGKKGVL

-363 TPCASSSGGQGDSGI
+363 TPCASSSGGQGDSG
-378 GADML
+378 
-383 SSTGGNKEW
+383 
-392 LTPCASSSGGQGGS
+392 
-406 GAGGQEVFDVSQTAL
+406 AGGQEVFDVSQTAL
-421 FAGGKKVSM
+421 FAGGKKVGM
-430 LRTSETLAV
+430 LRASETLAV

-453 RVQEEGAEVVY
+453 RVREEGAEVVY

-469 IEGKKKDLRVE
+469 IEGKKKKLRIE
-480 GGVPVFFVR
+480 GGVPVLFVR

-503 DLVEVAESAI
+503 GLVEVAESAI

-529 FLSAADQ
+529 FLSAAER

-564 QLLEKARIVCDVRF
+564 QLLERARIVCDVRF
-578 DTLH
+578 DTLR

>member
-1 MDKTKK
+1 MDRASK
-7 RALGA
+7 RARGGGA

-17 WQRAFVFAAAFLL
+17 WQRVFVFAAAFLL

-166 NAIVKVFSGE
+166 NAIAKVFSGE

-224 AASASAPGLA
+224 AASAFAPGLTSAAASGSDLA
-234 SAAASASGSDFAS
+234 SAAASVS
-247 AAASASGVASAAAS
+247 
-261 AFGPDLASAAA
+261 DLASAAA
-272 SASGS
+272 SAS
-277 DFASAAASAFVLE
+277 VLE
-290 GEGFVSVS
+290 GR
-298 KGGNFVSASEGEG
+298 NFVSASGG
-311 FVSASEAAQPCGA
+311 SQPCGA
-324 LAEEKKDAL
+324 LAEGKKGAL
-333 TPCASS
+333 TPCAAAAGRFC
-339 SGGQGDSGIGADMLS
+339 GGSQPCGALAEGKKGALTPCAAAAGQFCGGSQPCGALGGAGIGADILS
-354 STGGNKEWL
+354 STGGNKEKF
-363 TPCASSSGGQGDSGI
+363 TPCASSG
-378 GADML
+378 
-383 SSTGGNKEW
+383 
-392 LTPCASSSGGQGGS
+392 GGQGGS

-421 FAGGKKVSM
+421 FAGGKKVGM
-430 LRTSETLAV
+430 LRASETLAV

-469 IEGKKKDLRVE
+469 IEGKKKKLRIE
-480 GGVPVFFVR
+480 GGVPVLSVR

-503 DLVEVAESAI
+503 GLVEVAESAI

-529 FLSAADQ
+529 FLSAAER

-544 FSLHEKLRRH
+544 FSLHEKLRRR
-554 FPRQRQALAA
+554 FPRQRKALAA

-578 DTLH
+578 DTLR